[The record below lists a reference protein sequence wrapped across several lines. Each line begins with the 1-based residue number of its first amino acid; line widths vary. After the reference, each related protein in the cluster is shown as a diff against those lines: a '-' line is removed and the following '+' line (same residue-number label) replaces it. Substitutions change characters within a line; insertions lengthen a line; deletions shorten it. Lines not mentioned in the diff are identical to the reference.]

1 MRPRAT
7 CASEVRESV
16 SGGHCLPVP
25 DAPQRTRRKC
35 LTAVWFAS
43 DTGRD
48 WQQPSTKEA
57 ESALARFKR
66 MCRMHKQLPG
76 SLHPPRSY
84 LPDKGSKDQNPDTS
98 LTTPP
103 DTQSC
108 SSHCCVCSDRE
119 QKKGRMR
126 ELRTAE
132 HHCRLGRKSRSPLC
146 SED

>member
-1 MRPRAT
+1 MVGIVSRFLTPLRGQGEN
-7 CASEVRESV
+7 ASLLC
-16 SGGHCLPVP
+16 GLLLCGLL
-25 DAPQRTRRKC
+25 QT
-35 LTAVWFAS
+35 
-43 DTGRD
+43 D

-132 HHCRLGRKSRSPLC
+132 HHCRLGRNSRSPLC